1 MMGENKSVS
10 DHMNQM
16 AKDIYSLISPQYA
29 TVFSYLPESGVL
41 RAMGSVGTNST
52 EHPDLDESH
61 PAMQSVSALKM
72 LHYQDLNLKGIKGHA
87 EEILVVPIFRPDAN
101 PFDPNHVEQV
111 INRRKQAILARE
123 SRQGSIEGSI
133 AEGSVMGMDEP
144 PEESAP
150 IVETNDN
157 ANDIEN
163 EDSGP
168 PQTTDMGSETGKSVT
183 KNRNAEETDM
193 ESGEPKS
200 IASDWSDFS
209 HGVQAPRVRTRISIR
224 GGRATS
230 PRNVTNAASPLVYT
244 AVASTMV
251 QSTLQTEI
259 EDPKAAPQLLSNTPC
274 VEKSE
279 QWELVEKSEHWELVE
294 KSVAAEEKA
303 AAAEKEA
310 LSALEAAEKSAEVFH
325 AAEAKPQANALQQRH
340 LLRTLRIAS
349 KEAEEEA
356 DLAKLV
362 LDEALIEVR
371 VRVRVRVRVL

>member
-168 PQTTDMGSETGKSVT
+168 PQTTDMGSETRKSVT

-251 QSTLQTEI
+251 QSTLLTEI
-259 EDPKAAPQLLSNTPC
+259 EDPKAAGQLVSKAPC
-274 VEKSE
+274 
-279 QWELVEKSEHWELVE
+279 VEKSEHWELVE
-294 KSVAAEEKA
+294 KSVAAEEKS

-310 LSALEAAEKSAEVFH
+310 LSALEASEKSVEVIY

-349 KEAEEEA
+349 KEAKVEA